1 MYSAA
6 LQGFGFLGAFAALR
20 EIDFSL
26 FSLCALCPL
35 WQCFFLVPLREKSQL
50 VGWPVGVIHTL
61 LKAVKELVDK
71 GMINRLK

>member
-35 WQCFFLVPLREKSQL
+35 WQLFLMFFFTPWHELFFLV
-50 VGWPVGVIHTL
+50 
-61 LKAVKELVDK
+61 
-71 GMINRLK
+71 